1 MSTATIIP
9 FAPESSEGT
18 RAIERYRQAY
28 QVAQTTMGFAETVRL
43 GGIFSGGVFVV
54 AATIAYQLSRA
65 WHSGFPVTSLSLLA
79 CAVVAILASHVWEKI
94 FQVQGR
100 LLEMT
105 ADSAV
110 NSSPFLSNTQR
121 AAAMSLRQ
129 EAANVTNIQAKV
141 A

>member
-9 FAPESSEGT
+9 FAPESSEST

-28 QVAQTTMGFAETVRL
+28 HAAQTTTDFAETVRL
-43 GGIFSGGVFVV
+43 GGVFLGGVFVV

-65 WHSGFPVTSLSLLA
+65 WHSGFPVASLSLLA
-79 CAVVAILASHVWEKI
+79 CAIVAVLASHVWEKV
-94 FQVQGR
+94 FQAQGR

-105 ADSAV
+105 VDSAV

-129 EAANVTNIQAKV
+129 EAATVTSIQAK
-141 A
+141 AA